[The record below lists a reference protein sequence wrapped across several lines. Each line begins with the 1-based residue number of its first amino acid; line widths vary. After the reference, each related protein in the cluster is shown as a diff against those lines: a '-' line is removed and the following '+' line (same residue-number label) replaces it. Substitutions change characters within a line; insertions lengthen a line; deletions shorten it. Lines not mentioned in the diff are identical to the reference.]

1 MTYVYLLRSESH
13 PDQTYIGFTRDL
25 RTRLAA
31 HNAGLGKHTAKHRPW
46 HLVTYVA
53 FSNPSRSLA
62 FEAYL
67 KSHSGI
73 AFARK
78 RLW

>member
-1 MTYVYLLRSESH
+1 VTYVYFLRSESR
-13 PDQTYIGFTRDL
+13 PDQTYIGYTRDL

-31 HNAGLGKHTAKHRPW
+31 HNSGLSKHTAKYRPW
-46 HLVTYVA
+46 RLITYLA
-53 FSNPSRSLA
+53 FSRPGHALA

>member
-25 RTRLAA
+25 RARFAA
-31 HNAGLGKHTAKHRPW
+31 HNAGLSRHTAKHRPW
-46 HLVTYVA
+46 RLVTHCG
-53 FSNPSRSLA
+53 FSEAKRA
-62 FEAYL
+62 IGFESYL